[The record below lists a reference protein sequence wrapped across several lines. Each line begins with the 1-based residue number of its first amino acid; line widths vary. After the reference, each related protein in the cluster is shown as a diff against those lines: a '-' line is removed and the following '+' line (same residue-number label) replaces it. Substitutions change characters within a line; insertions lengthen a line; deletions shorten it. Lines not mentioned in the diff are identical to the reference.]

1 MHPPTL
7 SGPPFHD
14 DALPFVTTNTAGLLL
29 ILQIL
34 LAGIVSATRGPIAV
48 GDGGKDTLVRA
59 IRRHGNLAENAG
71 IFVAGFTLLEL
82 SASAS
87 SLLIGL
93 CAVFVAVRLIH
104 ALGLSQANTSNAMRV
119 IGAVGTYL
127 CGLMLG
133 GTLLW
138 IGVDAGMSAPG
149 GQ

>member
-1 MHPPTL
+1 MMMQF
-7 SGPPFHD
+7 PF
-14 DALPFVTTNTAGLLL
+14 TTAITAGSRL
-29 ILQIL
+29 ILQII
-34 LAGIVSATRGPIAV
+34 LAGMVSATRGPVAI
-48 GDGGKDTLVRA
+48 GDGGRDGLTRA

-71 IFVAGFTLLEL
+71 IFVAGFMLLEL
-82 SASAS
+82 SAFSPR
-87 SLLIGL
+87 LLAGL

-127 CGLMLG
+127 CGLVLG

-138 IGVDAGMSAPG
+138 IGVHAAMSAPG